1 VAYST
6 DGGKT
11 FTNPIIASTV
21 PSNFATIGMK
31 NNEFGIGE
39 YNQVISTKG
48 YAIPVWSDGRTGTG
62 DLNVYASF
70 IKLGDGST
78 SVEKIVNLGEN
89 ALSSIFFKSSR
100 TKFLLNLPIQN
111 QTIYNK
117 NC

>member
-1 VAYST
+1 MAYST

-78 SVEKIVNLGEN
+78 SVEKIVNLGEMHFRIK
-89 ALSSIFFKSSR
+89 IFQILLR

-111 QTIYNK
+111 QN
-117 NC
+117 NLQ